1 MVSYLVYFLFDFD
14 LDTISNSWN
23 LHVLLTVD
31 TADATLIDSNLNKL
45 LYLVCMGRRVLHVII
60 QNVTFSLVVK
70 ALVFGFTFAGKAS
83 LWAAIASDVGA
94 MLLVTLNGMRLLPSS
109 RKMKTNENVAE
120 SKGDEGVF
128 QSKPNNQPNH
138 C

>member
-1 MVSYLVYFLFDFD
+1 MD
-14 LDTISNSWN
+14 
-23 LHVLLTVD
+23 LHVLLTTVD
-31 TADATLIDSNLNKL
+31 TADATLIDSNLDKL
-45 LYLVCMGRRVLHVII
+45 LYLVCTGRNVLRVII

-109 RKMKTNENVAE
+109 LKMKTN
-120 SKGDEGVF
+120 
-128 QSKPNNQPNH
+128 KPGALAQISSH
-138 C
+138 RS